1 MIEQFN
7 LDVMFKSSVNYLHYP
22 EIVVNH
28 LLHIYNDEDTSYIIT
43 DQTKGKMDVELKG
56 LAKSF
61 GKVTAVNNMSLE
73 IEQGEFLVLLGPSG
87 CGKTTALR
95 MIAGLE
101 TIEKGELY
109 IGGKL
114 MNEILPKYR
123 DVAMVFQSYA
133 LYPHMIVEENIGYP
147 LKMKGVKG
155 QEKIDA
161 ILRAA
166 KQVQL
171 EDLLNRYPKQ
181 LSGGQRQRVA
191 LARALVRRPKV
202 FLMDEPLSNLD
213 AKLRGQMRAE
223 LKHMQHQL
231 GITTIYVTHDQIE
244 AMTLASRVA
253 IMNEGVL
260 QQIDSPKNIY
270 NDPDNLFVAGF
281 IGSPPMN
288 LIHGEIESGNFFAE
302 GCLINN
308 VEKDSKKDVILGIR
322 PEDME
327 IVQKGTSHLEA
338 TLYSI
343 ELTGD
348 QTIVTSKMGSN
359 FVTINEDK
367 DFESNLDLPVKIKL
381 DKAKIYF
388 FDSLSGER
396 IRS

>member
-1 MIEQFN
+1 
-7 LDVMFKSSVNYLHYP
+7 
-22 EIVVNH
+22 
-28 LLHIYNDEDTSYIIT
+28 
-43 DQTKGKMDVELKG
+43 MDVELKG
-56 LAKSF
+56 LTKNF
-61 GKVTAVNNMSLE
+61 GKVLAVNNMDLE

-109 IGGKL
+109 IGGIL
-114 MNEILPKYR
+114 MNEVLPKYR

-155 QEKIDA
+155 QEKTDA

-171 EDLLNRYPKQ
+171 EEFLNRYPKQ

-223 LKHMQHQL
+223 LKHLQHEL
-231 GITTIYVTHDQIE
+231 NITTIYVTHDQIE

-260 QQIDSPKNIY
+260 QQIDTPKNIY
-270 NDPDNLFVAGF
+270 NNPANLFVAGF
-281 IGSPPMN
+281 IGSPSMN
-288 LIHGEIESGNFFAE
+288 FIKGDIENGQFVAN
-302 GCLINN
+302 GCLIKNI
-308 VEKDSKKDVILGIR
+308 EKDPMKDVILGIR

-327 IVQKGTSHLEA
+327 IVNNEPSHIQA
-338 TLYSI
+338 MIYSI
-343 ELTGD
+343 ELTGE
-348 QTIVTSKMGSN
+348 QTIVTSKLDSN
-359 FVTINEDK
+359 FITIREDK
-367 DFESNLDLPVKIKL
+367 DYESDLDIPVKIKVDITKSFL
-381 DKAKIYF
+381 
-388 FDSLSGER
+388 FDSLSGKR
-396 IRS
+396 I

>member
-1 MIEQFN
+1 
-7 LDVMFKSSVNYLHYP
+7 
-22 EIVVNH
+22 
-28 LLHIYNDEDTSYIIT
+28 
-43 DQTKGKMDVELKG
+43 MDVELKG
-56 LAKSF
+56 LTKSF
-61 GKVTAVNNMSLE
+61 GKVKAVNNMNLE

-114 MNEILPKYR
+114 MNEVLPKYR

-155 QEKIDA
+155 QEKTDA

-223 LKHMQHQL
+223 LKHLRHEL
-231 GITTIYVTHDQIE
+231 NITTIYVTHDQIE

-253 IMNEGVL
+253 IMNDGVL
-260 QQIDSPKNIY
+260 QQIDTPKNIY
-270 NDPDNLFVAGF
+270 NNPANLFVAGF
-281 IGSPPMN
+281 IGSPSMN
-288 LIHGEIESGNFFAE
+288 FIKGDIENGQFVAN
-302 GCLINN
+302 GCLIKNI
-308 VEKDSKKDVILGIR
+308 EKDPMKDVILGIR

-327 IVQKGTSHLEA
+327 IVTQDPSHIQA
-338 TLYSI
+338 MIYSI
-343 ELTGD
+343 ELTGE
-348 QTIVTSKMGSN
+348 QTIVTSKMDSN
-359 FVTINEDK
+359 FITIREDK
-367 DFESNLDLPVKIKL
+367 DYESDLDIPVKIKL
-381 DKAKIYF
+381 DITKSF
-388 FDSLSGER
+388 LFDSMSGKR
-396 IRS
+396 I

>member
-1 MIEQFN
+1 
-7 LDVMFKSSVNYLHYP
+7 
-22 EIVVNH
+22 
-28 LLHIYNDEDTSYIIT
+28 
-43 DQTKGKMDVELKG
+43 MDVELKG
-56 LAKSF
+56 LTKSF
-61 GKVTAVNNMSLE
+61 GKVKAVNKMNLE

-114 MNEILPKYR
+114 MNEVLPKYR

-155 QEKIDA
+155 QEKTDA

-223 LKHMQHQL
+223 LKHLQHEL
-231 GITTIYVTHDQIE
+231 NITTIYVTHDQIE

-253 IMNEGVL
+253 IMNDGVL
-260 QQIDSPKNIY
+260 QQIDTPKNIY
-270 NDPDNLFVAGF
+270 NNPANLFVAGF
-281 IGSPPMN
+281 IGSPSMN
-288 LIHGEIESGNFFAE
+288 FIKGDIENGQFVAN
-302 GCLINN
+302 GCLIKNI
-308 VEKDSKKDVILGIR
+308 EKDPMKDVILGIR

-327 IVQKGTSHLEA
+327 IVTQDPSHIQA
-338 TLYSI
+338 MIYSI
-343 ELTGD
+343 ELTGE
-348 QTIVTSKMGSN
+348 QTIVTSKMDSN
-359 FVTINEDK
+359 FITIREDK
-367 DFESNLDLPVKIKL
+367 DYESDLDIPVKIKL
-381 DKAKIYF
+381 DITKSF
-388 FDSLSGER
+388 LFDSMSGKR
-396 IRS
+396 I

>member
-1 MIEQFN
+1 
-7 LDVMFKSSVNYLHYP
+7 
-22 EIVVNH
+22 
-28 LLHIYNDEDTSYIIT
+28 
-43 DQTKGKMDVELKG
+43 MDVELKG
-56 LAKSF
+56 LTKSF
-61 GKVTAVNNMSLE
+61 GNVTAVNNMNLE

-101 TIEKGELY
+101 TIEKGELH

-114 MNEILPKYR
+114 MNEVLPKYR

-155 QEKIDA
+155 QEKTDA

-171 EDLLNRYPKQ
+171 EDFLNRYPKQ

-223 LKHMQHQL
+223 LKHLQHEL
-231 GITTIYVTHDQIE
+231 NITTIYVTHDQIE

-253 IMNEGVL
+253 IMNDGVL
-260 QQIDSPKNIY
+260 QQIDTPKNIY
-270 NDPDNLFVAGF
+270 NNPANLFVAGF
-281 IGSPPMN
+281 IGSPSMN
-288 LIHGEIESGNFFAE
+288 FIKGDIENGQFVAN
-302 GCLINN
+302 GCLIKNI
-308 VEKDSKKDVILGIR
+308 EKDPMKDVTLGIR

-327 IVQKGTSHLEA
+327 IVTQDPSHIQA
-338 TLYSI
+338 MIYSI
-343 ELTGD
+343 ELTGE
-348 QTIVTSKMGSN
+348 QTIVTSKIDSN
-359 FVTINEDK
+359 FVTIREDK
-367 DFESNLDLPVKIKL
+367 DYESDLDIPVKIKL
-381 DKAKIYF
+381 DIKKSF
-388 FDSLSGER
+388 LFDSLSGKR
-396 IRS
+396 I

>member
-1 MIEQFN
+1 MN
-7 LDVMFKSSVNYLHYP
+7 
-22 EIVVNH
+22 
-28 LLHIYNDEDTSYIIT
+28 
-43 DQTKGKMDVELKG
+43 
-56 LAKSF
+56 
-61 GKVTAVNNMSLE
+61 LE

-114 MNEILPKYR
+114 MNEVLPKYR

-155 QEKIDA
+155 QEKTDA

-223 LKHMQHQL
+223 LKHLQHEL
-231 GITTIYVTHDQIE
+231 NITTIYVTHDQIE

-253 IMNEGVL
+253 IMNDGVL
-260 QQIDSPKNIY
+260 QQIDTPKNIY
-270 NDPDNLFVAGF
+270 NNPVNLFVAGF
-281 IGSPPMN
+281 IGSPSMN
-288 LIHGEIESGNFFAE
+288 FIKGDIENGQFVAN
-302 GCLINN
+302 GCLIKNI
-308 VEKDSKKDVILGIR
+308 EKDPMKDVILGIR

-327 IVQKGTSHLEA
+327 IVTQDPSHIQA
-338 TLYSI
+338 MIYSI
-343 ELTGD
+343 ELTGE
-348 QTIVTSKMGSN
+348 QTIVTSKMDSN
-359 FVTINEDK
+359 FITIREDK
-367 DFESNLDLPVKIKL
+367 DYDSDLDIPVKIKL
-381 DKAKIYF
+381 DITKSF
-388 FDSLSGER
+388 LFDSMSGKR
-396 IRS
+396 I

>member
-1 MIEQFN
+1 
-7 LDVMFKSSVNYLHYP
+7 
-22 EIVVNH
+22 
-28 LLHIYNDEDTSYIIT
+28 
-43 DQTKGKMDVELKG
+43 MDVELKG
-56 LAKSF
+56 LTKSF
-61 GKVTAVNNMSLE
+61 GKVLAVNNMDLE

-109 IGGKL
+109 IGGIL
-114 MNEILPKYR
+114 MNEVLPKYR

-155 QEKIDA
+155 QEKTDA

-171 EDLLNRYPKQ
+171 EEFLNRYPKQ

-223 LKHMQHQL
+223 LKHLQHEL
-231 GITTIYVTHDQIE
+231 NITTIYVTHDQIE

-260 QQIDSPKNIY
+260 QQIDTPKNIY
-270 NDPDNLFVAGF
+270 NNPENLFVAGF
-281 IGSPPMN
+281 IGSPSMN
-288 LIHGEIESGNFFAE
+288 FIKGDIENGQFVAN
-302 GCLINN
+302 GCLIKNI
-308 VEKDSKKDVILGIR
+308 EKDTMKDVILCIR

-327 IVQKGTSHLEA
+327 IVNNEPSHIQA
-338 TLYSI
+338 MIYSI
-343 ELTGD
+343 ELTGE
-348 QTIVTSKMGSN
+348 QTIVTSKLDSN
-359 FVTINEDK
+359 FITIREDK
-367 DFESNLDLPVKIKL
+367 DYESDLDIPVKIKVDITKSFL
-381 DKAKIYF
+381 
-388 FDSLSGER
+388 FDSLSGKR
-396 IRS
+396 I